1 MLGDCATLLM
11 FGYACIFLTTP
22 SSEKGSDLKTR
33 QITVGFDVEVSPQA
47 IAVLLASV
55 YGDVTVGEGISENG
69 LPLGSIYVAN
79 KKRKR
84 KNV

>member
-1 MLGDCATLLM
+1 M
-11 FGYACIFLTTP
+11 
-22 SSEKGSDLKTR
+22 
-33 QITVGFDVEVSPQA
+33 GFDVEVSPQA